1 LTNSLSILED
11 TKINVQPNPTSASLF
26 VQSENMI
33 QSLNVFGI
41 RGEKVLSINSIGQK
55 EYPLDLS
62 NFDNGI
68 YLIEVNTTA
77 GSHIS
82 RIVKE

>member
-1 LTNSLSILED
+1 
-11 TKINVQPNPTSASLF
+11 
-26 VQSENMI
+26 MI